1 MIKSVMKLDKDDDDD
16 RRLLTER
23 RRVKTGE
30 KKRVFSRKEGE
41 KNEEWTKDGTASF
54 INNHKII
61 PILIKKNFKFFFSST
76 IYLKYQYIFIYIY
89 TTIF

>member
-41 KNEEWTKDGTASF
+41 KMKNGPKMVLHLLLTTTK
-54 INNHKII
+54 
-61 PILIKKNFKFFFSST
+61 
-76 IYLKYQYIFIYIY
+76 
-89 TTIF
+89 

>member
-41 KNEEWTKDGTASF
+41 KKLKNGPKMVLHLLLTTTK
-54 INNHKII
+54 
-61 PILIKKNFKFFFSST
+61 
-76 IYLKYQYIFIYIY
+76 
-89 TTIF
+89 